1 MVAFYISTVLLITGL
16 VNGSF
21 FAGKSSGTFSNG
33 PSSSNGPQSN
43 QILCCA
49 YNANG
54 TAFVTGSS
62 DTYARVCL
70 NAFSL
75 EITS

>member
-1 MVAFYISTVLLITGL
+1 MGAFFS
-16 VNGSF
+16 
-21 FAGKSSGTFSNG
+21 GKSSGTFSNG
-33 PSSSNGPQSN
+33 PSSSNGPQRN